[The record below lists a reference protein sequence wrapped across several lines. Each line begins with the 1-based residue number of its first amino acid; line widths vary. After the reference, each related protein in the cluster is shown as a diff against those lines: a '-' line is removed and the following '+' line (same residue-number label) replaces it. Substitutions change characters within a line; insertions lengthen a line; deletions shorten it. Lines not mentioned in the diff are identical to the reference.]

1 MRASVLACLMGL
13 AVHPALAASALLE
26 VSLNG
31 KDSGVVM
38 TVSREGDHLFVTA
51 EDFRKLNLAMPVG
64 AARADLAHLPGLTA
78 RVDEPGQRLL
88 LTTAA
93 AVLPRQLYDL
103 NASANDPVPQSDTGA
118 MLHYDLSA
126 TDQDARNFGRGLTGG
141 GTFALD
147 VFTPTMRLANSGFVT
162 ASAYG
167 WNPVRLDSAILFER
181 PGDMTHLILG
191 DAISVTPAF
200 GRAVRFGGVE
210 WASDFGLRPGL
221 VTQPLPSFF
230 GQSEVPAT
238 VDVFSGAA
246 KLYQQDVDPGPFELR
261 NLPIVTGGGSATIVT
276 RDVLGREIS
285 QSIAL
290 YTDAGLLAKGLQD
303 YALDAGFLRTGY
315 GRASFGYDT
324 PVFSGNWRRGLADT
338 LTMELHGEA
347 APGLALLGGGAEWGF
362 GFGSLSA
369 DIAASRGLM
378 QSFSAHALAGPF
390 NLYGQAMLADRNYRD
405 LAGLPASGGLA
416 APRQRFQAGVTSDLD
431 WAGTFGLSWISSKYT
446 AQPARELLS
455 TSWSV
460 QLPDGAFAALT
471 GLRDFQSGAVSAQLS
486 FNIPLGPHGLA
497 GVSAA
502 NDNGKLSAL
511 AMFSNPADPDGG
523 FGYRIAT
530 GWEDGGRFQGEAN
543 WIGPRVALD
552 GGVSLDHGVPSLRA
566 DASGALVFLR
576 GSLFAAHDPG
586 GAVALVRTGE
596 PNIHIYRENRPVAVS
611 DSDGEAL
618 LTGLDA
624 WAPNRIAVESRDYD
638 FDALVEKTEAIVAP
652 RAASGVVLDFTPA
665 SRHPLLATLTRGIAM
680 AMPLGARVTL
690 DGDRKPLPLGRDG
703 QLFVADLQTPRGA
716 VIDVGTSQC
725 RVFIEPRKSGAR
737 HAPPLLC
744 LREASGVY

>member
-1 MRASVLACLMGL
+1 MGL
-13 AVHPALAASALLE
+13 MAYPAFAASALLE

-38 TVSREGDHLFVTA
+38 AVSREGDHLFVAA
-51 EDFRKLNLAMPVG
+51 EDFRKLNLALPLRE
-64 AARADLAHLPGLTA
+64 ARADLAHLPGLTA
-78 RVDEPGQRLL
+78 RIDETGQRLL
-88 LTTAA
+88 LTAAA

-103 NASANDPVPQSDTGA
+103 NASASDPVPQSDTGA

-126 TDQDARNFGRGLTGG
+126 TDQDARHFRRGLSGG

-147 VFTPTMRLANSGFVT
+147 VFTPTMRLANTGFVT
-162 ASAYG
+162 ASANG
-167 WNPVRLDSAILFER
+167 WSPVRLDSAALFER
-181 PGDMTHLILG
+181 PGSLTHLILG

-276 RDVLGREIS
+276 RDVLGRETT

-290 YTDAGLLAKGLQD
+290 YTDAGLLAKGLQE

-324 PVFSGNWRRGLADT
+324 PILSGNWRRGLADT
-338 LTMELHGEA
+338 LTLEMHGEA

-369 DIAASRGLM
+369 DIAASGGLM
-378 QSFSAHALAGPF
+378 QSFSAHALAGPL
-390 NLYGQAMLADRNYRD
+390 NLYGQAMLADRGYRD
-405 LAGLPASGGLA
+405 LAGLAAAGGVP
-416 APRQRFQAGVTSDLD
+416 APRQRFQAGVTTDLD

-446 AQPARELLS
+446 ARPANELFS

-497 GVSAA
+497 GISAA
-502 NDNGKLSAL
+502 NDNGKSSGLAL
-511 AMFSNPADPDGG
+511 FDNPVDPDGG

-552 GGVSLDHGVPSLRA
+552 GGVSLDHGVPSLRV

-638 FDALVEKTEAIVAP
+638 FDALVEKTDAIVAP

-680 AMPLGARVTL
+680 AMPVGSRVTL
-690 DGDRKPLPLGRDG
+690 DGDHKPLPLGRDG

-725 RVFIEPRKSGAR
+725 RVFIEPRKKGAS
-737 HAPPLLC
+737 HVQPLLC
-744 LREASGVY
+744 LREAGGAY